1 MTARQAVN
9 KFCKEN
15 GIDISTGGQLYT
27 PKEWRERGELYGLKS
42 KLVIVHDGGDF
53 APYLN
58 LDYGCYKLFDKM
70 VEFFSKHGY
79 YIEAC
84 TCWYSAVYPID

>member
-1 MTARQAVN
+1 MTARQVVQ

-15 GIDISTGGQLYT
+15 KLDIESGGGLYSA
-27 PKEWRERGELYGLKS
+27 KQWRDRGELYGRSS
-42 KLVIVHDGGDF
+42 KLVIVHDGGDL

-58 LDYGCYKLFDKM
+58 LDYMCYKNYDKQ
-70 VEFFSKHGY
+70 VEFFRKYGY
-79 YIEAC
+79 YIETC